1 MAFICICL
9 AVTTVLGPAFH
20 STGLSGL
27 CPPGMVGVI
36 LPFGSRPVDLF
47 PPALC
52 RLTQALGCWHA
63 GIVPQ
68 SVIAFLLA
76 EDTPDGH
83 DHLPMWA
90 LEVETLPVHIDP
102 FIVISI
108 IVGAVVIVTIL
119 APCHSHQ
126 RQEHTEKEN
135 VHPED
140 VPGLEVPLW
149 FVGLALLYCL

>member
-1 MAFICICL
+1 MAFKYICIAL
-9 AVTTVLGPAFH
+9 WDLH
-20 STGLSGL
+20 STGVMGL

-36 LPFGSRPVDLF
+36 LPFGSCPVDLF

-52 RLTQALGCWHA
+52 WLTEALGCWHA

-68 SVIAFLLA
+68 SVRAFLLA
-76 EDTPDGH
+76 EDASDGH

-90 LEVETLPVHIDP
+90 LKVETLPVHIDP
-102 FIVISI
+102 LIVISI
-108 IVGAVVIVTIL
+108 IIGTIVIVTVL

-126 RQEHTEKEN
+126 RQEYTEKEY

-140 VPGLEVPLW
+140 VPGLEVLLW